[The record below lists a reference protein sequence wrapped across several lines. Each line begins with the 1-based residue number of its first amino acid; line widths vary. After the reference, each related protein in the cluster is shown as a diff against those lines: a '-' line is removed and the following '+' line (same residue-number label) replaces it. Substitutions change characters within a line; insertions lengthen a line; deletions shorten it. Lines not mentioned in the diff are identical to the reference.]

1 MVSFWFICKQPFN
14 KTFSNFLIIQYR
26 YCGQDDFVMPFADKH
41 KMMKIEGN
49 LHLIFN
55 SPREEIE
62 RTIIFKVIHQ
72 LKQIQFFP
80 QNIGS
85 SCTSFSCEFL
95 PTLLSGK
102 VDYF

>member
-26 YCGQDDFVMPFADKH
+26 YCAQDDLVMPFADKN

-49 LHLIFN
+49 LHPISN
-55 SPREEIE
+55 SAWEEIE

-72 LKQIQFFP
+72 LTNSFFP